1 MSRTFKLA
9 ALTAAVA
16 ATFAFASVGASEA
29 AAKKKAK
36 AGPAAITAP
45 MCGLGL
51 LDASGK
57 SAAPVCGTKGGMK
70 FTYNNACFAEKDGA
84 KSIKAG
90 ACATKGKAAKKPGKK
105 AAKKKG

>member
-16 ATFAFASVGASEA
+16 ATFAFASVGTSEA

-36 AGPAAITAP
+36 ATPTAITAP

-57 SAAPVCGTKGGMK
+57 SAAPVCGSKGGMT
-70 FTYNNACFAEKDGA
+70 FTYNNACFAERDGA
-84 KSIKAG
+84 KNIKAG
-90 ACATKGKAAKKPGKK
+90 ACATKGKAAKASKK
-105 AAKKKG
+105 SAKKKG

>member
-16 ATFAFASVGASEA
+16 AAFAFASAGTSEA

-36 AGPAAITAP
+36 GPTAITAP

-51 LDASGK
+51 LDASGT
-57 SAAPVCGTKGGMK
+57 SRAPVCGTKGGMK

-84 KSIKAG
+84 KNIKAG
-90 ACATKGKAAKKPGKK
+90 ACATKGAKKAKK
-105 AAKKKG
+105 KSAKKKG